1 MRHARL
7 DVREGG
13 FCAIL
18 IQTVRNSLILK
29 RRDGGVVDRA
39 RLESVC
45 RGNSTVGSNPTLSA
59 NSLALLGRCRFESS
73 SGFDRLAALVAL
85 GTNPTLSASSL
96 DLQNQHQIPRV

>member
-59 NSLALLGRCRFESS
+59 NFASLTRRSLTVRVVHRRRPARVALALLG
-73 SGFDRLAALVAL
+73 
-85 GTNPTLSASSL
+85 TNPSLSAK
-96 DLQNQHQIPRV
+96 QFPRCSAHV